1 MAQSLRR
8 QRHSLR
14 WLHDSAALL
23 MLGRYQAMAL
33 KRHQGVPARRARQ
46 RQKLGQRLLE
56 TEIQWW
62 PLPSAR
68 TTVFW
73 TGLRWGGAGFILAWW
88 LKS

>member
-1 MAQSLRR
+1 MAQCLRR

-46 RQKLGQRLLE
+46 RQQLGQRLLE
-56 TEIQWW
+56 TEIQGW

>member
-1 MAQSLRR
+1 MAQRLRR

-56 TEIQWW
+56 TEIQVAAAISQNHSLLDRA
-62 PLPSAR
+62 PL
-68 TTVFW
+68 
-73 TGLRWGGAGFILAWW
+73 GGAGFILAWW